1 MKWNTFIRDIP
12 MYTLVEFFFVKAC
25 FITLIWPIFIW
36 WLCFVVDYIF
46 VNICKFYL
54 IAYLSKILLHFLL
67 AYNQFLPRTIYR
79 QCIVILSTL
88 KVIYKKMMWQ
98 CTGENWSYASNC
110 IWEWSV
116 FKQMMFITVRSFREC
131 LKPSWKRGRGMKNW
145 EQSLPRQSSKTN
157 K

>member
-1 MKWNTFIRDIP
+1 MDFLCGKILKQILQSLLFQIWSLKILQWKMIYFLNNLDMKWNTFIRDIP
-12 MYTLVEFFFVKAC
+12 MYTLVEFFFVIAC
-25 FITLIWPIFIW
+25 FITLIWPIFFW

-98 CTGENWSYASNC
+98 CTDENWSYASNC
-110 IWEWSV
+110 IWE
-116 FKQMMFITVRSFREC
+116 
-131 LKPSWKRGRGMKNW
+131 
-145 EQSLPRQSSKTN
+145 
-157 K
+157 